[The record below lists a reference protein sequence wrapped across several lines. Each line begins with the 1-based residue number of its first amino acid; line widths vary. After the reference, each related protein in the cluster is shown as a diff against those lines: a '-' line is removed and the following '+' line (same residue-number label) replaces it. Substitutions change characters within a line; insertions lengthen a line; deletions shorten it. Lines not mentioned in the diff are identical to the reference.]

1 MKMRNKFLALFLAVS
16 MTFSAAACGSADA
29 DQQGG
34 GKPAAEN
41 SAADK
46 DDEKDTDADI
56 YAAAVEKMK
65 DISSMNANML
75 VEMDLKIEA
84 EGETQTMSTTTAMDM
99 SCTYNPTVLKADATI
114 DAGDGNKIDTS
125 IYAEMSEDGT
135 YTLYSTNGTTW
146 QAQSIDAADVAQYD
160 AASNM
165 TGYMQESYNFQD
177 AGTEQID
184 GKDARKYTGTI
195 TGDDMRQTLMST
207 GALNSLSNLGVDS
220 SQLDT
225 MLKDLGE
232 LPITLWIDEAEM
244 YPVKYEMDMTS
255 MMNSLMSGLLE
266 SMEADTSEFSFEY
279 TKLSVVMNCSDF
291 NAVSEITIPEEA
303 KAAKEA
309 APAE

>member
-16 MTFSAAACGSADA
+16 MTFSTAACGSSDA
-29 DQQGG
+29 NKQGEG
-34 GKPAAEN
+34 TPATEN
-41 SAADK
+41 SAA
-46 DDEKDTDADI
+46 DDEKDTDVDV

-65 DISSMNANML
+65 DISSMNAKML

-84 EGETQTMSTTTAMDM
+84 EGESQTMSTSTSMDM
-99 SCTYNPTVLKADATI
+99 SCTYNPTVIKADATI
-114 DAGDGNKIDTS
+114 DAGDGNKLDTS

-177 AGTEQID
+177 AGTEQLD
-184 GKDARKYTGTI
+184 GKDTRKYTGAI

-207 GALNSLSNLGVDS
+207 GALNSLTNLGVDS

-255 MMNSLMSGLLE
+255 MMNSLMSGIIE
-266 SMEADTSEFSFEY
+266 SMGEDTAGYSFEY
-279 TKLSVVMNCSDF
+279 TKLNVVMTCSDF

-303 KAAKEA
+303 KAAA
-309 APAE
+309 SAE

>member
-16 MTFSAAACGSADA
+16 MTFSAGACGSSDA
-29 DQQGG
+29 DKQSD
-34 GKPAAEN
+34 GKSSTEN
-41 SAADK
+41 TAADK
-46 DDEKDTDADI
+46 EDEKSDDVDY

-65 DISSMNANML
+65 EVTSMNANMQ
-75 VEMDLKIEA
+75 VAMDMKIEA
-84 EGETQTMSTTTAMDM
+84 AGESQTMSTMTSMDM
-99 SCTYNPTVLKADATI
+99 SCLYDPVRMKADAVI
-114 DAGDGNKIDTS
+114 DAGDGNKLETS
-125 IYAEMSEDGT
+125 IYAEMAEDGT

-146 QAQSIDAADVAQYD
+146 QSQTIDAADIAQYD
-160 AASNM
+160 AAGNV

-184 GKDARKYTGTI
+184 GKDARKYTGSI

-255 MMNSLMSGLLE
+255 MLNSLMSGIIS
-266 SMEADTSEFSFEY
+266 SMGDDAAGLTFEY
-279 TKLSVVMNCSDF
+279 TKATMEMTCSDY
-291 NAVSEITIPEEA
+291 NAVSEFSIPDEA
-303 KAAKEA
+303 KAATPA
-309 APAE
+309 A